1 MQYLNA
7 QCSGKRDPTKFIKK
21 SDLVTP
27 RGIDHDY
34 NFLSSI
40 ERNLEK
46 AERVAG
52 TTAESTPQDGLSNRE
67 RMGVQYGK
75 LENAAGV
82 KIMRAPKGMSRQK
95 ENKSH
100 MSATKKA
107 TRNIVWTVEWFDET
121 KRRVLTET
129 SSTQSIQDAQPFVQQ
144 GSGAKSKKRKLNNEA
159 PASQSS
165 QSDPPHLPQN
175 DVAPTAPDQDQPI
188 EQHEVNSEL
197 QVNNAGPEGVTPG
210 RGTPATEEKQQ
221 PTKRQADLA
230 ETRPGDTRTDGQS
243 MGSGQH
249 RVFLLKPRTSTN
261 RHVLIPLDPS
271 QSLGESLHGRT
282 ILEFPTI
289 HVFPAGMEKL
299 PEDYML
305 EEEYAKLEGE
315 QQREFDEMM
324 QELDPEILKRL
335 KEGEGRMPGD
345 SSGGGGDEEVDSKR
359 ILDVLKQDL
368 GGRL

>member
-1 MQYLNA
+1 M
-7 QCSGKRDPTKFIKK
+7 KK

-27 RGIDHDY
+27 KGIDHDY
-34 NFLSSI
+34 NFLSGI

-46 AERVAG
+46 AERIAG
-52 TTAESTPQDGLSNRE
+52 ATAESTPQNGLSNSQRV
-67 RMGVQYGK
+67 GVQYGK
-75 LENAAGV
+75 LEHAAGV

-95 ENKSH
+95 ENKTH

-107 TRNIVWTVEWFDET
+107 TRNVVWTVEWFDET

-129 SSTQSIQDAQPFVQQ
+129 SSTQLIQDAQPFVQQ
-144 GSGAKSKKRKLNNEA
+144 GTDAKSKKRKLNNEA
-159 PASQSS
+159 PVSQSS
-165 QSDPPHLPQN
+165 HSNPPPRPQD
-175 DVAPTAPDQDQPI
+175 DVASTAPDQNQPI
-188 EQHEVNSEL
+188 EQHEVNPEL
-197 QVNNAGPEGVTPG
+197 QVNNAGPEGDTPG

-221 PTKRQADLA
+221 PTKRQADMA
-230 ETRPGDTRTDGQS
+230 EMRPGDTRNDGQS

-271 QSLGESLHGRT
+271 QSLGESLQGRT

-289 HVFPAGMEKL
+289 HVFPAEMEKL

-345 SSGGGGDEEVDSKR
+345 SGGGGDEEVDSKR

>member
-1 MQYLNA
+1 
-7 QCSGKRDPTKFIKK
+7 
-21 SDLVTP
+21 
-27 RGIDHDY
+27 
-34 NFLSSI
+34 
-40 ERNLEK
+40 
-46 AERVAG
+46 
-52 TTAESTPQDGLSNRE
+52 
-67 RMGVQYGK
+67 
-75 LENAAGV
+75 
-82 KIMRAPKGMSRQK
+82 MSR
-95 ENKSH
+95 
-100 MSATKKA
+100 KA
-107 TRNIVWTVEWFDET
+107 TRNVVWTVEWFDET

-129 SSTQSIQDAQPFVQQ
+129 SSTQLIQDAQPFVQQ
-144 GSGAKSKKRKLNNEA
+144 GTDAKSKKRKLNSEA
-159 PASQSS
+159 PVSQSS
-165 QSDPPHLPQN
+165 QSNPPPRPQD
-175 DVAPTAPDQDQPI
+175 DVVSTAPDQNQPI
-188 EQHEVNSEL
+188 EQHEVNPEL
-197 QVNNAGPEGVTPG
+197 QVNNAGLEGATPG
-210 RGTPATEEKQQ
+210 RGTPAAEEKQQ
-221 PTKRQADLA
+221 LTKRQADMA
-230 ETRPGDTRTDGQS
+230 EMRPGDTRNDGQS

-271 QSLGESLHGRT
+271 QSLGESLQGRT

-289 HVFPAGMEKL
+289 HVFPAEMEKL

-345 SSGGGGDEEVDSKR
+345 SGGGGDEEVDSKR